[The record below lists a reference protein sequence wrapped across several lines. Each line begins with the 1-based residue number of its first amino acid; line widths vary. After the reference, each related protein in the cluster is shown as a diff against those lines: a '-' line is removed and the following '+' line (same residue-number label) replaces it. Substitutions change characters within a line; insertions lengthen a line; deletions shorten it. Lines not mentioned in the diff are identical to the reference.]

1 MNITV
6 ELTPEVEARLWAQ
19 ARAQGVSLTTY
30 LQTVIEQIA
39 SLESSA
45 GGPLEEFEAEMDALA
60 EGSEQLPVLPPK
72 AYSRESIY
80 GDEA

>member
-1 MNITV
+1 MRITV
-6 ELTPEVEARLWAQ
+6 ELTPEVEARLWAR
-19 ARAQGVSLTTY
+19 ARARGVSLVTY

-39 SLESSA
+39 ALESS
-45 GGPLEEFEAEMDALA
+45 GEGSLEEFEAGLDALA
-60 EGSEQLPVLPPK
+60 EGSEQLPVLPPE